1 MTNQRL
7 PNLRLYTE
15 KDLANAIR
23 DESLPFNKALWLI
36 KRCIDNKDKY
46 WHDVKFLS
54 DPKKNKWVHSAKETP
69 LGELQARLNEN
80 VLAPHDD
87 IIPAY
92 VYGGLGKR
100 SIKQAANDLLGKR
113 RERTM
118 LKIDMSRFFEHV
130 TRDDV
135 VQCLTRSC
143 GCTKRVATIIADLS
157 CVPEGKKSRDNTNKL
172 VLARGF
178 ASSSRLAIWCNLPV
192 FRRIFNLVLREL
204 RGHNPKISVY
214 MDDICI
220 TASRVS
226 PGKMCNLH
234 KKIIEI
240 VEAPG
245 SNLELNKSKT
255 QIVNYRSEGFNP
267 DNGELIRGKPFP
279 YEFVG
284 IKLKRN
290 ELAPGTKVHSEI
302 EYLKH
307 KNKQSGLSEYEKKHL
322 RHLMKF
328 AGYIKAPN
336 SNKTKFPT

>member
-1 MTNQRL
+1 MTNQHL
-7 PNLRLYTE
+7 PNLHLYTE
-15 KDLANAIR
+15 RDLANAIH
-23 DESLPFNKALWLI
+23 DESLPFNKASWLI

-54 DPKKNKWVHSAKETP
+54 DPEKNKWVHSAKETP
-69 LGELQARLNEN
+69 LGEFQARLNKK

-92 VYGGLGKR
+92 VYGGLEKR
-100 SIKQAANDLLGKR
+100 SIKQAANDLLGKQR
-113 RERTM
+113 KRTM

-130 TRDDV
+130 SRNDV
-135 VQCLTRSC
+135 VQCLRSC
-143 GCTKRVATIIADLS
+143 GCTKRVAGIIADLS
-157 CVPEGKKSRDNTNKL
+157 CVPEGKKSRDSTNKL

-204 RGHNPKISVY
+204 KGHNPRISVY

-226 PGKMCNLH
+226 PGTMCNLY

-240 VEAPG
+240 VETPD

-255 QIVNYRSEGFNP
+255 QIINCKDVGFNP
-267 DNGELIRGKPFP
+267 NNGEPIRGKSFS

-284 IKLKRN
+284 IKLK
-290 ELAPGTKVHSEI
+290 
-302 EYLKH
+302 
-307 KNKQSGLSEYEKKHL
+307 KNKLMPGDRVCNEIDRLKKKDKLSESEKKHL
-322 RHLMKF
+322 RRLMNYKR
-328 AGYIKAPN
+328 YIE
-336 SNKTKFPT
+336 SSGQGKTRASR

>member
-7 PNLRLYTE
+7 PNLRLYTG
-15 KDLANAIR
+15 KDLANEIC
-23 DESLPFNKALWLI
+23 DESLPFNKTSWLI
-36 KRCIDNKDKY
+36 KRCADNKDKY

-54 DPKKNKWVHSAKETP
+54 DPEKNKWVHSAKETP
-69 LGELQARLNEN
+69 LGEFQARLNEK

-100 SIKQAANDLLGKR
+100 GIKQAANNLLGKR

-135 VQCLTRSC
+135 IRCLKCSC

-178 ASSSRLAIWCNLPV
+178 AASSRLAIWCNLPV

-204 RGHNPKISVY
+204 KGHDPRISVY

-226 PGKMCNLH
+226 PGKMRNLY

-245 SNLELNKSKT
+245 SNLKLNKSKT
-255 QIVNYRSEGFNP
+255 QIVNYKGVRFNP
-267 DNGELIRGKPFP
+267 NNGKIIEGEKFP

-284 IKLKRN
+284 IKLKKN
-290 ELAPGTKVHSEI
+290 KLAPGDKVCNEI
-302 EYLKH
+302 DHLKK
-307 KNKQSGLSEYEKKHL
+307 KNRLSENEKKHL
-322 RHLMKF
+322 RRLMNFKR
-328 AGYIKAPN
+328 YIED
-336 SNKTKFPT
+336 SGQNKTRVSR